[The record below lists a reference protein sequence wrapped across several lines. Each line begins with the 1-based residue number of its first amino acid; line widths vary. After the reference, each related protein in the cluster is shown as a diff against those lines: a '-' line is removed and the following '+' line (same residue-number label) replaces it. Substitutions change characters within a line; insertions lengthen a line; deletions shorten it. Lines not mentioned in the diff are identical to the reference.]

1 VGALYYRNR
10 RLLALTVLLALV
22 AGFSAWMT
30 LPRREDPELTDRNAI
45 VFTRY
50 PGASAERVEAL
61 VTEKIEDELREI
73 EEIRKLESSSRTGI
87 SVVAIELSDD
97 ITKTAEVWSRIRDKL
112 DEAERRLPEGA
123 ETPELEEFT
132 IDAYTVIGTLSWN
145 LPGEPNHA
153 VLRRLAEEL
162 EDVLRAVPGTK
173 ETDLFGEIPE
183 EIRVE
188 IDAEQLA
195 LRGLAASDV
204 ARAIRRSDAKVPAG
218 QIRTERIEVPLEV
231 RGELKQLDELR
242 RVPVRYGAGDEV
254 VRLEDV
260 ADIRKTIQDPPRE
273 MAIAFGRTA
282 VAVAA
287 RMESTDRVDRWA
299 AAVREKVSDWKT
311 ALPEGIQLDLVFDQS
326 GYTETRLAG
335 LLGNLGLGAA
345 LVILVLL
352 VTMGWRSALLVGAA
366 LPLSSLMVLTG
377 MMLLGIPLHQMSI
390 TGLII
395 ALGLLIDNAI
405 VMVDEVRHRL
415 AAGVETAHAVAGA
428 VRAMAVP
435 LLSSTIT
442 TTLAFLPLLLGGGP
456 TSEFVGPMSL
466 SVILAIASSFF
477 LALTVIPALAGM
489 LVREGEGRRWWQ
501 AGLAPASAGRVYR
514 RTLDF
519 LLARPVVP
527 ILLALL
533 LPVAG
538 FGLASTLDQQ
548 FFPPSER
555 DQFPLELRMPALSSI
570 EQTRAQALAAREL
583 LLEHPRVTE
592 VHWFLGSSAPKI
604 YYNMIEGED
613 GSSEYAQ
620 AIVQLDREEGAVEVI
635 RTLQARL
642 DKAFPGA
649 QFIARQIEQGPPFE
663 APIELHLSGPD
674 LDRLYELGEAVR
686 RELAATTGVI
696 HTRAKL
702 DHGRPQLTLGTDEE
716 LANLAGF
723 DRVGIARQLEAHL
736 EGVVGGSVLEATE
749 ELPVRVRI
757 AAGSRG
763 ELDRIA
769 ALELVSKDGTWT
781 PISALGEFEV
791 RPELASLPRRD
802 GIRVNTIQGYLNA
815 GLLPEPALAEFRE
828 RVAPVLAALPA
839 GYRAAWGGEA
849 EQREQ
854 AEGRL
859 FSSVG
864 TLVVLMLGTLVLGFR
879 SFRLAGLIFS
889 VALLCAGLSF
899 GSLWLFGYPFGFMAI
914 VGMMGLIGVAIN
926 DAIVVLAG
934 IRADEK
940 ARHGDP
946 IATRNVVVRSTRH
959 VVSTTLTTVAG
970 FLPLI
975 LAGGAFWPPLAVS
988 IAGGIVGATML
999 ALFFV
1004 PAAHVLLVRR
1014 GSPVEARRTEMA
1026 TAPA

>member
-635 RTLQARL
+635 RDAPGAPGRGVPGRAVHRAADRAGAALRGSHRAAPLGSGPRPPLRAGRGGPARAGRDDRRHPHPRQAGPRPSAADPRHRRGARQPGRLRPRRHRAPARGPPRRRRGRLRAGGDRGAPGTGAHRGREPRRAGPDRGARARL
-642 DKAFPGA
+642 EG
-649 QFIARQIEQGPPFE
+649 R
-663 APIELHLSGPD
+663 HLDAD
-674 LDRLYELGEAVR
+674 L
-686 RELAATTGVI
+686 
-696 HTRAKL
+696 RA
-702 DHGRPQLTLGTDEE
+702 G
-716 LANLAGF
+716 
-723 DRVGIARQLEAHL
+723 
-736 EGVVGGSVLEATE
+736 
-749 ELPVRVRI
+749 RVRG
-757 AAGSRG
+757 AAGAGQPSPPRRDPREHDPGLPERGSASGAGSR
-763 ELDRIA
+763 
-769 ALELVSKDGTWT
+769 
-781 PISALGEFEV
+781 
-791 RPELASLPRRD
+791 
-802 GIRVNTIQGYLNA
+802 RV
-815 GLLPEPALAEFRE
+815 P
-828 RVAPVLAALPA
+828 
-839 GYRAAWGGEA
+839 
-849 EQREQ
+849 
-854 AEGRL
+854 
-859 FSSVG
+859 
-864 TLVVLMLGTLVLGFR
+864 
-879 SFRLAGLIFS
+879 
-889 VALLCAGLSF
+889 
-899 GSLWLFGYPFGFMAI
+899 
-914 VGMMGLIGVAIN
+914 
-926 DAIVVLAG
+926 
-934 IRADEK
+934 
-940 ARHGDP
+940 
-946 IATRNVVVRSTRH
+946 
-959 VVSTTLTTVAG
+959 
-970 FLPLI
+970 
-975 LAGGAFWPPLAVS
+975 
-988 IAGGIVGATML
+988 
-999 ALFFV
+999 
-1004 PAAHVLLVRR
+1004 
-1014 GSPVEARRTEMA
+1014 
-1026 TAPA
+1026 